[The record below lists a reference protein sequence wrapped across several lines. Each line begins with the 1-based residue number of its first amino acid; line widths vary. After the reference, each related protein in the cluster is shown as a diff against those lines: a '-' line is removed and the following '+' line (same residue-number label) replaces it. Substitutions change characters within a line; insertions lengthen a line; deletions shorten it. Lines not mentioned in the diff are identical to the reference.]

1 MAELRTLK
9 QAMAL
14 MNLIE
19 RHDRVEVMKATKL
32 SGLPPTYLSIVYYI
46 GNKPF
51 SGGISPEGEVST

>member
-19 RHDRVEVMKATKL
+19 RHDKVTVIKATKL